1 MRLTFLFLWLTV
13 VSAFGQDL
21 KIKLDSTAISVEEF
35 QYAALI
41 DSLFLNDVL
50 KPNYK
55 STSEHAQPIS
65 NAQVDTETLK
75 DRLETLNSKTPL
87 SITYSPLLEQLINKY
102 LKNRKT
108 SFDVLMQ
115 RSLYYFPL
123 FEQVLDKHKIPLEI
137 KYLAIVESAL
147 RPKAKSHAG
156 ATGLWQ
162 FMYSTAKQQGLEV
175 SSYVDERCDPLRSTN
190 AAALYLKS
198 LHSIFDNWEL
208 ALAAYN
214 AGPGNVTKAI
224 RRSGGYTNYWNIR
237 PFLPRE
243 TANYIPVFLATLYI
257 FEYAEEHGFKPANP
271 QISINETDT
280 IRVQK
285 TIHLEYIEDVL
296 DIETEILTFLNPS
309 YKLDIIPFR
318 KERNYT
324 LRLPAALVGKFV
336 SNEKKIYDYAQQ
348 QYDLEEKPMPKF
360 YKMNSKLRYQ
370 VRPGDYLGK
379 IANKFNVSIRD
390 IKIWNGMKTDFLNA
404 GDRLLIY
411 TKSLDY
417 QPQPKASISVSS
429 NESQRI
435 HVVQR
440 GESLWTI
447 AQFLPGISV
456 QNLQEWNDIKG
467 GRLKV
472 GTRLIISKSN

>member
-1 MRLTFLFLWLTV
+1 MRLTFLFLWLTI
-13 VSAFGQDL
+13 VSALGQDL

-41 DSLFLNDVL
+41 DSLFLNDIL
-50 KPNYK
+50 KSNYK
-55 STSEHAQPIS
+55 NISEHTQPIT

-75 DRLETLNSKTPL
+75 ERLEILNSKTPL
-87 SITYSPLLEQLINKY
+87 SITYSPILEQLINKY
-102 LKNRKT
+102 LKDRKT
-108 SFDVLMQ
+108 SFDILMQ

-123 FEQVLDKHKIPLEI
+123 FEQVLDKQKIPLEI

-162 FMYSTAKQQGLEV
+162 FMYSTAKQHGLEV

-257 FEYAEEHGFKPANP
+257 FEYAEEHGFKPDNP

-280 IRVQK
+280 VRVQK
-285 TIHLEYIEDVL
+285 TIHL
-296 DIETEILTFLNPS
+296 
-309 YKLDIIPFR
+309 KLSFR
-318 KERNYT
+318 ERNY
-324 LRLPAALVGKFV
+324 PF
-336 SNEKKIYDYAQQ
+336 Q
-348 QYDLEEKPMPKF
+348 
-360 YKMNSKLRYQ
+360 KLLKDR
-370 VRPGDYLGK
+370 
-379 IANKFNVSIRD
+379 SI
-390 IKIWNGMKTDFLNA
+390 K
-404 GDRLLIY
+404 
-411 TKSLDY
+411 
-417 QPQPKASISVSS
+417 
-429 NESQRI
+429 
-435 HVVQR
+435 
-440 GESLWTI
+440 
-447 AQFLPGISV
+447 
-456 QNLQEWNDIKG
+456 
-467 GRLKV
+467 
-472 GTRLIISKSN
+472 